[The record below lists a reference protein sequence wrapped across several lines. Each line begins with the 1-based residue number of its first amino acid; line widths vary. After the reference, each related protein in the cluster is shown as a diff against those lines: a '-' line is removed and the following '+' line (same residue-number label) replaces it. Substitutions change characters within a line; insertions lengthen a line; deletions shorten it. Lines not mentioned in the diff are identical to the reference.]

1 MHTHIGTRE
10 CLEFYKNEVKNPI
23 SDKEFRDIS
32 SGFNLFIINKVIEG
46 EVVKL
51 PERVGTLRVTG
62 RKVKP
67 RINKETGLVEGLSPD
82 WKSTRELW
90 KRCEEC
96 KQNKQL
102 VFHLNEETDGLRYS
116 FKWSK
121 TGVFI
126 NNRDF
131 YSLKMARSVKNAFT
145 QILKTG
151 KEYINE

>member
-1 MHTHIGTRE
+1 MYNHIGTRE
-10 CLEFYKNEVKNPI
+10 GIKFYKSETKNPV

-32 SGFNLFIINKVIEG
+32 NKFNVFILDKVIDG
-46 EVVKL
+46 EIVKL
-51 PERVGTLRVTG
+51 PERIGTLRVTG
-62 RKVKP
+62 RKLKP
-67 RINKETGLVEGLSPD
+67 RINKETGNVEGLSPD

-90 KRCEEC
+90 KKCPEC
-96 KQNKQL
+96 RINKQL
-102 VFHLNEETDGLRYS
+102 VFHFNEQTDGLRYS

-131 YSLKMARSVKNAFT
+131 YSLKMARSAKDKFKTV
-145 QILKTG
+145 LKAG